1 MYQTM
6 NTRTQSP
13 VTTMILCGLFAAI
26 TAICSW
32 INIPI
37 GITPVPINLATFA
50 VLLGGAFL
58 GAKAGAVS
66 QLVYLLLGLIGLP
79 VFHGFTSGPGV
90 LAGPTGGYLIGY
102 IMCALF
108 VGALATKSPRKKSP
122 SGEPFP
128 SGETFPSGKVHPS
141 DKRKGTALRLA
152 WVFCGGFLI
161 CYAFGTLWFM
171 ISTHTPL
178 LASLMACVLPFLPGD
193 ILKII
198 LAVMICKRS
207 LPIR

>member
-1 MYQTM
+1 MM
-6 NTRTQSP
+6 NTKKQPP
-13 VTTMILCGLFAAI
+13 VATMILCGLFAAI

-37 GITPVPINLATFA
+37 GITPVPINLATLA

-79 VFHGFTSGPGV
+79 VFHGFTSGVGV

-102 IMCALF
+102 VMCALF
-108 VGALATKSPRKKSP
+108 VGALASKPSRTKN
-122 SGEPFP
+122 
-128 SGETFPSGKVHPS
+128 PSGKGLTSSGCSPS
-141 DKRKGTALRLA
+141 DKRKGLALRLA
-152 WVFCGGFLI
+152 LVFCGGFLI

-171 ISTHTPL
+171 VSTHTPL

-193 ILKII
+193 ALKIV
-198 LAVMICKRS
+198 LAVMICKKGHTPLVTGRDT
-207 LPIR
+207 L